1 MAKFV
6 FIAMSLRKDSFNKK
20 FVSNA
25 HRIFSAKL
33 RDQAAGADTSHTAE
47 LLSFNDYPLPVYDAD
62 LESTSGLPTGAQ
74 ALAAKIAAANA
85 IVISTPEYNGSIPG
99 PFKNA
104 IDWVSRVKPMPWAG
118 KDILLMGASPGAL
131 GAVRSLLHS
140 RQPLELCGAYVYPET
155 MGLPKAHE
163 AFDESGKIKDPKLE
177 ERLTDFLAR
186 FSGYL
191 ET

>member
-1 MAKFV
+1 MAKFI
-6 FIAMSLRKDSFNKK
+6 FIGMSLRKDSFNKK
-20 FVSNA
+20 FAANA
-25 HRIFSAKL
+25 HRIFTASP
-33 RDQAAGADTSHTAE
+33 GAHTAE

-62 LESTSGLPTGAQ
+62 IETSQGIPAGAH
-74 ALAAKIAAANA
+74 ALAAKIAAADA
-85 IVISTPEYNGSIPG
+85 IVISTPEYNGSMPG

-104 IDWVSRVKPMPWAG
+104 VDWVSRVKPMPWAT

-163 AFDESGKIKDPKLE
+163 AFDETGKIKDAHLE
-177 ERLTDFLAR
+177 ERLAGFLSR
-186 FSGYL
+186 FRSYL
-191 ET
+191 EK